1 MTMAE
6 DARKLRD
13 WILDNAGLEAQS
25 MPIATRILWLIDRER
40 WEAYGGGHTLSTWE
54 EGVELVLSYLEA
66 AISGTA
72 AQVAGSPAG
81 GFMAS
86 CTFLEMGEEPE
97 HPTPEW
103 EEPECP
109 KPEWEEPERPTP
121 EWGEPERPQPKR
133 GESACPQP
141 KRDESVRPQPKREES
156 VHPQPKREESVR
168 PQPKEREVGAST
180 ALGPKLPAEGE
191 CLLVPPP
198 PAEEQG
204 LLSQC
209 PPAEEACLLVHLL
222 LPSRELKGR
231 SHRCRP
237 KSQKAGA
244 ASASTTA
251 RSRGA
256 GAASASTTAR
266 SRGAGAASASTT
278 ARSRGAGAASA
289 STTARS
295 RGAGAA
301 SASTTARSRG
311 AASAPATSTARS
323 RAAGA
328 ASASITIRGRG
339 AGAASPFTRRTRT
352 RCTGKNRPAAEA
364 EKRANTHTPACP
376 DSLPHF
382 AQGCLSRFA
391 QGCLPRFA
399 QGCLSGIAWGC
410 LSRRIAWGCLSR
422 RIAWGCLSLRIAWGC
437 LSLRITWGCQPRRI
451 AWGCQP
457 LHIAWGCQPLR
468 IAWGCLLLRIAAG
481 STVAR
486 TPPRGAAGHE
496 EGGGGQETCSHCS
509 SFAARDRGGGQ
520 ETCPHC
526 SSFAAGDRGGG
537 PETCSHCSF
546 FAAGSTVVLAHLGV
560 TSMIAHI
567 KIGKMH
573 AALEAK
579 TSVLSA
585 QVCGDDIC
593 EPEEGCLICPADCGT
608 CPMPLTIKIAIAL
621 PVALFCGGFI
631 LTIVW
636 LQYQKQKMFW
646 DESWIIHFNDL
657 MIGKGGCGG
666 FCSTTSLQPVN
677 SYSKGSH
684 VTDVTLDNAVANSTL
699 KQNNIQIGIY
709 DGRAVAVKLIHKKHF
724 TLVKTIRKE
733 VKQVRE
739 LDHPNLC
746 KFIGGSIEVPNVA
759 IVIEYCPKGSL
770 MDVLLNEDVPLN
782 WGFRLSFATDIAR
795 GMAYLHQH
803 RIFHGRLHS
812 KNCVIDDRWVCKIAD
827 YGLAMYRKEDFEKV
841 TNGFHEKISRIYCA
855 PEVFLGTCTN
865 ATPAADIYSYSIIL
879 IEIATRCD
887 LISVDTGPEK
897 TDVLWRPPLPEMR
910 NEKMDNDCPK
920 QADYFELIKKCWH
933 HNPAMRPAFEQVRKM
948 LDRMNPHKVSPVDM
962 MMNLLSGASTPHQVV
977 DFLNKLYTTFD
988 DIIDSYD
995 VYKVETI
1002 GDAYMV
1008 VSGVPNENGINHAG
1022 EIASMA
1028 LDLVEV
1034 CHAFE
1039 IPHKP
1044 DMQLKIRAGI
1054 HSGPV
1059 VAGVVGT
1066 KMPRYCLFG
1075 DTVNTASR
1083 MESTS
1088 EDCKEMYSSYTSRA
1102 TSPSMLY
1109 TPPLLHCSQPLSKNS
1124 YNILNAFCTEE
1135 NVVQCISYI
1144 NQEMSSLGIPI
1155 ISNGCNGKTDL
1166 NLVSVLNTIYE
1177 LLQLWRKSMRTM
1189 EDMENQQLKSNSDL
1203 DHLHSSH
1210 SKVKEQLE
1218 LCKRENKALQER
1230 DRQLQ
1235 LKTKSLHNCLKN
1247 EKEEVQKLQN
1257 IIASRATQY
1266 NHDMKRKE
1274 REYSKLK
1281 ERLHQLLM
1289 DKKDKKLAIEVLNY
1303 VGRSDGK
1310 RSVWKTGKTEARNE
1324 GEMYKVLLS
1333 DYEHRQKDL
1342 MVENAELKKS
1352 VSDCEEDAGEHG
1364 RENISLELSCED
1376 AREQLTNSIRQ
1387 QWRRLKNHME
1397 KLDNQA
1403 SLVQMGAQN
1412 EKDLISRDVHE
1423 EEIEKL
1429 KLEIQQ
1435 CKDLIT
1441 NQQQLWQQQLSCP
1454 CDDETGALLRDC
1466 YLLEE
1471 KERLK
1476 EEWRLFDDQRKNFE
1490 RERRNFTEAAIR
1502 LGHERKEFEEDR
1514 ATWLKHQF
1522 LNITPFTDRK
1532 KPHTSK
1538 SHSALSTDPDYSSS
1552 KTYEYDYEG
1561 QLLAGLPEKGLARAG
1576 LKLVCKV
1583 QISGVAQKTY
1593 LLKIVDPQIKEYN
1606 GIWPKDPFRPAEK
1619 LSQALASQLQKPIK
1633 FEYSNG
1639 RVGNIYCP
1647 AEVSETVINI
1657 QRGILNMLQ
1666 INIKKTQNVYE
1677 LQENGVQGVCQT
1689 SYVIQED
1696 QKANR
1701 IIVTKSKD
1709 LNNCEDR
1716 KKKDIGMVYTEQ
1728 CDRCQ
1733 QNGKNMRGAATYT
1746 YMMKPTDN
1754 GALIT
1759 QVNAQEI
1766 HQFTPFN
1773 EMHGAAQMEAWQ
1785 KLVLKNIKNSPVK
1798 VPETQFQNRGS
1809 LHYQFASELLQTP
1822 VQLFRTKNPETEIVE
1837 ILHHLVQNNQEQV
1850 HSDAPA
1856 KFLQLTQLL
1865 RSASHQNIEAI
1876 WKQFQN
1882 RNDYRRWVL
1891 DAVPAIGTPSALKF
1905 IKEKIQNRDITETE
1919 AAQAL
1924 LTAMHLMKADQAT
1937 MQVAADI
1944 ATSSHVQKS
1953 HVLRKIALL
1962 AYGSMVHKYCAKF
1975 QSCPEKTLQPLHDL
1989 AADAASRAHHED
2001 MVLALKA
2008 LGNAGQPSSIK
2019 RIQKFLPGFSSGA
2032 SQLPVKIQADALM
2045 ALRNIAKKEPRKV
2058 QEIALQIFMEK
2069 KLHPEVRMLACVVLF
2084 ETRPPMALV
2093 ATLAEAL
2100 LKETSLQVASFTYSH
2115 MKALTRSTAPDTRP
2129 VAAACNVA
2137 VKLLSSKLDRLS
2149 YQYSKA
2155 IHLDAFKTELM
2166 AGAAANV
2173 FVINDAANILPTAVV
2188 SKIRGYMVGSAVDL
2202 LEVGV
2207 RAEGLQEVL
2216 RKQHTSVSSARS
2228 KIESILKTLSG
2239 WKAIPSNKPLAS
2251 AYIKMFGQ
2259 EVSFSDIDRNSI
2271 ENAVQTMT
2279 GPLERQDAVRRM
2291 LRRLQDGAATQWSK
2305 PLLAAEVRRI
2315 VPTCVGFPMEISLYS
2330 AAVANVAVND
2340 FEILVSPFVR
2350 CKVRTQLSPA
2360 PTDSFRISQLLNSHI
2375 QMQADLSPS
2384 VAIHTVAVMGI
2395 NTHLIQA
2402 GVELRAKARMAIPG
2416 KFTARIDM
2424 KEQNFKLEALPCQQ
2438 EEDLLSLR
2446 VQAFAVSRN
2455 LQDLSERKTPLLPD
2469 SAQVNI
2475 MKQRFTSQEQTPF
2488 QHEQG
2493 MSRLSSDQIQSAEVP
2508 YSEDQ
2513 AQQEASAEPH
2523 NYCAKAP
2530 DFGIQFCFQGKS
2542 QNAAFIRNS
2551 PLYKIIGEH
2560 TAKVSLKPAHIEES
2574 LEKLQIEIQAGAK
2587 AASKIVKLI
2596 SLKAMPK
2603 EEETEEGP
2611 QGKTVLLKLQRL
2623 LKTEGPK
2630 FLGDAMPPMLALV
2643 LRAIR
2648 SDGKQQGYQVAFYYD
2663 DKTNKPR
2670 VQVMAANLR
2679 EQSKWQVCADAVQP
2693 SNQETKVKIQWGEEC
2708 QDYRMGMKVST
2719 GHLATHPA
2727 VQLKMQWGKIPKIAK
2742 QATKIVAEYAPGAAF
2757 LLGFSE
2763 RWQRNPSK
2771 QIAFILAAT
2780 STRTIDAVIK
2790 APKMTLFN
2798 RALRTP
2804 FALPVGRNAISESEK
2819 SRWSIAN
2826 IPLMLEETLS
2836 GFSERWQR
2844 NPSKQIAF
2852 ILAATSTRTIDAVI
2866 KAPKMTLFNRAL
2878 RTPFALPV
2886 GRNAISESE
2895 KSRWSIANI
2904 PLMLEETL
2912 SGQCT
2917 VESNKII
2924 TFNDK
2929 KFSTEFPDSCQ
2940 VVLSQ
2945 DCSSDLQWIVL
2956 AKKTESSKYKA
2967 VNVKVANKD
2976 IELYSHGQATQV
2988 KVNGE
2993 AISNLPYDS
3002 DSISIITTENGL
3014 TLTADKYGLNRVYFD
3029 YGQYKIQ
3036 AGSSMKG
3043 KTCGV
3048 CGRGDGE
3055 TRKEYQMPGGCV
3067 AKSSDSFAQSWVIT
3081 GDSCSDDCKLKRE
3094 FVKLDKQVN
3103 LQGREVK
3110 CYSIDPILQCMP
3122 GCSPVKTYP
3131 VTIGFHCLPTDSAVD
3146 VLEGNFSQKNEDI
3159 EETVNA
3165 HLACSCSGR
3174 CS

>member
-1 MTMAE
+1 MNECHYEEKMEFFYNHSNSKTEDDWSGARLIIILVFGSIFCFFIFLSNAMVIAAVITNKRFHFPYYYLLANLAASDFFAGIAYVYLMFNTGPVSKTLTVHRWFLRQGLLDTSLSASLANLLVIALERYISVMKMTVHSNLTKRRVTVLIIMVWAVSIFMGAVPSLGWNCICSLNDCSILAPIYSRSYLVFWSVSNLLVFFIMVVVYMRIYIYVKKKIIVLSPHTKGSISRKRTPMKLIKTVMTVLGLAMSWVKRPPE
-6 DARKLRD
+6 KVTSGQEFNVTYTVTASDSFYDYAVKNAILKFSDASSAK
-13 WILDNAGLEAQS
+13 WFCNDNACPENWKDANEDNCCIYHANIHSCPLAFMKE
-25 MPIATRILWLIDRER
+25 
-40 WEAYGGGHTLSTWE
+40 GGICGPWIPDDGKIVTHTLS
-54 EGVELVLSYLEA
+54 
-66 AISGTA
+66 
-72 AQVAGSPAG
+72 QAGK
-81 GFMAS
+81 M
-86 CTFLEMGEEPE
+86 
-97 HPTPEW
+97 
-103 EEPECP
+103 
-109 KPEWEEPERPTP
+109 
-121 EWGEPERPQPKR
+121 
-133 GESACPQP
+133 
-141 KRDESVRPQPKREES
+141 
-156 VHPQPKREESVR
+156 
-168 PQPKEREVGAST
+168 
-180 ALGPKLPAEGE
+180 
-191 CLLVPPP
+191 
-198 PAEEQG
+198 
-204 LLSQC
+204 SQ
-209 PPAEEACLLVHLL
+209 LNW
-222 LPSRELKGR
+222 
-231 SHRCRP
+231 
-237 KSQKAGA
+237 
-244 ASASTTA
+244 
-251 RSRGA
+251 
-256 GAASASTTAR
+256 
-266 SRGAGAASASTT
+266 
-278 ARSRGAGAASA
+278 
-289 STTARS
+289 
-295 RGAGAA
+295 
-301 SASTTARSRG
+301 
-311 AASAPATSTARS
+311 TS
-323 RAAGA
+323 
-328 ASASITIRGRG
+328 
-339 AGAASPFTRRTRT
+339 
-352 RCTGKNRPAAEA
+352 K
-364 EKRANTHTPACP
+364 
-376 DSLPHF
+376 
-382 AQGCLSRFA
+382 
-391 QGCLPRFA
+391 
-399 QGCLSGIAWGC
+399 
-410 LSRRIAWGCLSR
+410 
-422 RIAWGCLSLRIAWGC
+422 
-437 LSLRITWGCQPRRI
+437 
-451 AWGCQP
+451 
-457 LHIAWGCQPLR
+457 
-468 IAWGCLLLRIAAG
+468 
-481 STVAR
+481 
-486 TPPRGAAGHE
+486 
-496 EGGGGQETCSHCS
+496 
-509 SFAARDRGGGQ
+509 
-520 ETCPHC
+520 
-526 SSFAAGDRGGG
+526 
-537 PETCSHCSF
+537 
-546 FAAGSTVVLAHLGV
+546 VVLAHLGV

-585 QVCGDDIC
+585 Q
-593 EPEEGCLICPADCGT
+593 
-608 CPMPLTIKIAIAL
+608 
-621 PVALFCGGFI
+621 
-631 LTIVW
+631 
-636 LQYQKQKMFW
+636 
-646 DESWIIHFNDL
+646 
-657 MIGKGGCGG
+657 GKGGCGG

-699 KQNNIQIGIY
+699 KQNYIQIGIY
-709 DGRAVAVKLIHKKHF
+709 DGRTVAVKLIHKKHF

-733 VKQVRE
+733 VKQV
-739 LDHPNLC
+739 
-746 KFIGGSIEVPNVA
+746 
-759 IVIEYCPKGSL
+759 
-770 MDVLLNEDVPLN
+770 
-782 WGFRLSFATDIAR
+782 RLSFATDIAR

-827 YGLAMYRKEDFEKV
+827 YGLTMYRKEDFEKV
-841 TNGFHEKISRIYCA
+841 TSGFHEKINRIYCA

-920 QADYFELIKKCWH
+920 QADYFEMEKYSKHLEAIVAERTQDLLQEKQKTDRLLYSMLPKPVADDLRQGRTTEAQSYS
-933 HNPAMRPAFEQVRKM
+933 NATVYFRQVLQYCGRHCYH
-948 LDRMNPHKVSPVDM
+948 DIVGFTQ
-962 MMNLLSGASTPHQVV
+962 LSGASTPHQVV

-1088 EDCKEMYSSYTSRA
+1088 EVSCASIFLLIKLISKTKTMGKLGINSQSGA
-1102 TSPSMLY
+1102 CLKTSP
-1109 TPPLLHCSQPLSKNS
+1109 
-1124 YNILNAFCTEE
+1124 
-1135 NVVQCISYI
+1135 VVDNTTCFARYVE
-1144 NQEMSSLGIPI
+1144 QEMSSLGIPI
-1155 ISNGCNGKTDL
+1155 ISNGSNGKTDL

-1342 MVENAELKKS
+1342 MVENAELKKVLQQMKKEMVS
-1352 VSDCEEDAGEHG
+1352 ILSPQKHSTKEKIEDSLEQTVSDCEEDAGEHG

-1412 EKDLISRDVHE
+1412 EKDLISRDIHE

-1522 LNITPFTDRK
+1522 LNITPFVDRK
-1532 KPHTSK
+1532 KPHTAK

-1576 LKLVCKV
+1576 LKLGCKV

-1639 RVGNIYCP
+1639 RVGNIYSP

-1677 LQENGVQGVCQT
+1677 LQEDGVQGVCQT

-1701 IIVTKSKD
+1701 IIVTKSRD
-1709 LNNCEDR
+1709 LNNCQDR

-1733 QNGKNMRGAATYT
+1733 QNGKNLRGAATYT

-1759 QVNAQEI
+1759 QVNVQEI

-1924 LTAMHLMKADQAT
+1924 LTAMHLMKADQDT

-1975 QSCPEKTLQPLHDL
+1975 QSCPEKTLQVGVSQAELMAG
-1989 AADAASRAHHED
+1989 AAANVFVINDAANILPTAVVS
-2001 MVLALKA
+2001 K
-2008 LGNAGQPSSIK
+2008 NAGQPSSIK

-2129 VAAACNVA
+2129 VPAQMGQT
-2137 VKLLSSKLDRLS
+2137 L
-2149 YQYSKA
+2149 
-2155 IHLDAFKTELM
+2155 I
-2166 AGAAANV
+2166 
-2173 FVINDAANILPTAVV
+2173 PTAVV
-2188 SKIRGYMVGSAVDL
+2188 SKIRGYMVGSAADL

-2251 AYIKMFGQ
+2251 AYIKLFGQ

-2305 PLLAAEVRRI
+2305 PLLAAEMRRI

-2330 AAVANVAVND
+2330 AAVANVAVN
-2340 FEILVSPFVR
+2340 
-2350 CKVRTQLSPA
+2350 VRTQLSPA

-2523 NYCAKAP
+2523 NYCAKAT

-2679 EQSKWQVCADAVQP
+2679 EQSKWQICADAVQP
-2693 SNQETKVKIQWGEEC
+2693 SNQE
-2708 QDYRMGMKVST
+2708 S
-2719 GHLATHPA
+2719 
-2727 VQLKMQWGKIPKIAK
+2727 
-2742 QATKIVAEYAPGAAF
+2742 
-2757 LLGFSE
+2757 
-2763 RWQRNPSK
+2763 
-2771 QIAFILAAT
+2771 
-2780 STRTIDAVIK
+2780 
-2790 APKMTLFN
+2790 KMTLFN

-2804 FALPVGRNAISESEK
+2804 FALPV
-2819 SRWSIAN
+2819 
-2826 IPLMLEETLS
+2826 
-2836 GFSERWQR
+2836 
-2844 NPSKQIAF
+2844 
-2852 ILAATSTRTIDAVI
+2852 
-2866 KAPKMTLFNRAL
+2866 
-2878 RTPFALPV
+2878 
-2886 GRNAISESE
+2886 
-2895 KSRWSIANI
+2895 
-2904 PLMLEETL
+2904 
-2912 SGQCT
+2912 GQCT

-2967 VNVKVANKD
+2967 VNVKVADKD
-2976 IELYSHGQATQV
+2976 IEMYSHGQATQV

-3002 DSISIITTENGL
+3002 GWYNTYDDIRMQKACLIHLQLISLLNPIAGFHCRFWLPMPNDSISIITTENGL

-3036 AGSSMKG
+3036 VGSSMKG

-3067 AKSSDSFAQSWVIT
+3067 ARSSDSFAQSWVIT

-3165 HLACSCSGR
+3165 HLACSCSGH